1 MSPYQI
7 RPATAADLAHIVA
20 MRDQL
25 NALELAGCP
34 HASIQKL
41 SVEQFTALWG
51 PTLTK
56 PDYCWRVIES
66 AGQLIGY
73 GLIFLSQP
81 RSTPPAAY
89 VQWAYL
95 DPAHRR
101 RGMGVK
107 LLEELLSWAKA
118 QGANRVELQF
128 IDGNVVAESFWL
140 KMGFQPFARKCV
152 RYF

>member
-1 MSPYQI
+1 PPTVAEALAARREDSPVKFYHAAGRVFESRGSQPI
-7 RPATAADLAHIVA
+7 RMTPFQLRPATAADLPRIVA

-41 SVEQFTALWG
+41 SVEQFASLWG

-66 AGQLIGY
+66 DGQVIGY
-73 GLIFLSQP
+73 GLIFLNQP
-81 RSTPPAAY
+81 RTTPPSAY

-101 RGMGVK
+101 RGMG
-107 LLEELLSWAKA
+107 E
-118 QGANRVELQF
+118 
-128 IDGNVVAESFWL
+128 
-140 KMGFQPFARKCV
+140 
-152 RYF
+152 

>member
-1 MSPYQI
+1 MTPFAL
-7 RPATAADLAHIVA
+7 RAAVAADLPRIVA

-25 NALELAGCP
+25 NALELKGCP
-34 HASIQKL
+34 HASIHKL
-41 SVEQFTALWG
+41 SVAQFTELWG

-73 GLIFLSQP
+73 GLIFLTQP
-81 RSTPPAAY
+81 RTSPPAAY

-101 RGMGVK
+101 RGMGEK
-107 LLEELLSWAKA
+107 LLEEMLAWAKG
-118 QGANRVELQF
+118 QGAGRVELQF
-128 IDGNVVAESFWL
+128 IDGNLVAESFWL
-140 KMGFQPFARKCV
+140 KKGFQPFARKCV
-152 RYF
+152 RYL